1 MGKVGLKPKKYACFT
16 KEQQEAYD
24 KLPSRH
30 RAYIDYRGQGNS
42 KTNSYKMAGFN
53 GKVAGQA
60 AYILEKRSPT
70 IVPLVDCILAQK
82 QVRDLTVQ
90 ESQINQQIDALA
102 LQEGAEK
109 MLEVIEGADGE
120 TAKRIKFYRDV
131 MNGKVKTVR
140 TTMRYNAM
148 GALTEK
154 KVEEVSDVD
163 TKMKARK
170 ELDKILGLNQLID
183 IDKVQMG
190 DITINIVDAS
200 KQDELEDNR
209 NSIELNPDD
218 VKIIDGEKV
227 VVQEEKVERES
238 AKDKFFESVG

>member
-30 RAYIDYRGQGNS
+30 RAYVDYRGQGNS

-82 QVRDLTVQ
+82 QVRDLSVQ

-102 LQEGAEK
+102 LQDGAEK

-148 GALTEK
+148 GALIEK

>member
-1 MGKVGLKPKKYACFT
+1 
-16 KEQQEAYD
+16 
-24 KLPSRH
+24 
-30 RAYIDYRGQGNS
+30 
-42 KTNSYKMAGFN
+42 
-53 GKVAGQA
+53 
-60 AYILEKRSPT
+60 
-70 IVPLVDCILAQK
+70 
-82 QVRDLTVQ
+82 
-90 ESQINQQIDALA
+90 
-102 LQEGAEK
+102 
-109 MLEVIEGADGE
+109 
-120 TAKRIKFYRDV
+120 
-131 MNGKVKTVR
+131 
-140 TTMRYNAM
+140 MRYNAM
-148 GALTEK
+148 GALIEK